1 MLTGAHFLLTYTCNY
16 ECDHCFVYSSPQ
28 SPGTFTLRQLRM
40 VFEELDKI
48 GTIKRVYFEGGEAF
62 LYYPLM
68 VEGIRLA
75 RDRGFEAGI
84 VTNAYWAT
92 TKEDAEL
99 WLRPLHE
106 LGIADLSLSEDTF
119 HSEDVTKSPTRHARA
134 AAEIMGMPAGVISIG
149 RPSVEVKEGSEQ
161 SKGEPVIG
169 GSTMFKGRAVDKLIE
184 GLPTRPWHIF
194 TECPYEDLRS
204 PKRVHLDPYGNVHMC
219 QGISMGN
226 MWQTPLSE
234 LINSYDCDSHPIA
247 GPIVKGGPARLAEE
261 YGIEHEEQYV
271 DVCHLCYCL
280 RLALLDRF
288 PEYLAP
294 RQVYGL

>member
-1 MLTGAHFLLTYTCNY
+1 MLTGAHFLLTYACNY
-16 ECDHCFVYSSPQ
+16 ECDHCFVYCSPQ
-28 SPGTFTLRQLRM
+28 SPGTFTLRQLRA
-40 VFEELDKI
+40 VFDELDKI

-68 VEGIRLA
+68 AEGIRIA
-75 RDRGFEAGI
+75 RDKGFEVGI

-92 TKEDAEL
+92 TVEDAEL

-106 LGIADLSLSEDTF
+106 MGIADLSLSEDTF
-119 HSEDVTKSPTRHARA
+119 HSEDVTKSPTRHAQA
-134 AAEIMGMPAGVISIG
+134 AAERMGMPTGVISIG
-149 RPSVEVKEGSEQ
+149 RPSVEINEDSEQ
-161 SKGEPVIG
+161 SMGEPVIG

-184 GLPTRPWHIF
+184 GLPTRPWRNF

-204 PKRVHLDPYGNVHMC
+204 PKRVHLDPYGNVHLC
-219 QGISMGN
+219 QGISIGN

-234 LINSYDCDSHPIA
+234 LIAEYDCDSHPICR
-247 GPIVKGGPARLAEE
+247 PIAEGGPAQLAKE
-261 YGIEHEEQYV
+261 YGIEHEEKYV
-271 DVCHLCYCL
+271 DVCHFCYAL

>member
-16 ECDHCFVYSSPQ
+16 ECEHCFVYSSPQ
-28 SPGTFTLRQLRM
+28 SPGTFTIGQLKA
-40 VFEELDKI
+40 VFEELVKI
-48 GTIKRVYFEGGEAF
+48 GTVKRVYFEGGEAF

-75 RDRGFEAGI
+75 REKGFEAGI

-92 TKEDAEL
+92 TEEDAEL
-99 WLRPLHE
+99 WLKPLHE

-119 HSEDVTKSPTRHARA
+119 HSEDVMKSPTRHARA
-134 AAEIMGMPAGVISIG
+134 AAEKMGIPTGVISIG
-149 RPSVEVKEGSEQ
+149 RPSVEISEDSEQ
-161 SKGEPVIG
+161 PKGEPVIG
-169 GSTMFKGRAVDKLIE
+169 GSTMFKGRAVDKLLE
-184 GLPTRPWHIF
+184 GLPTKSWRNF
-194 TECPYEDLRS
+194 TECPYEDLRN
-204 PKRVHLDPYGNVHMC
+204 PRRVHLDPYGNVHLC

-234 LINSYDCDSHPIA
+234 LVNNYDCDSHPVA
-247 GPIVKGGPARLAEE
+247 GPIAKGGPALLAEE
-261 YGIEHEEQYV
+261 HGVEHKEQYV
-271 DVCHLCYCL
+271 DVCHFCYII

>member
-28 SPGTFTLRQLRM
+28 SPGTFTIGQLKA
-40 VFEELDKI
+40 VFEELVRI
-48 GTIKRVYFEGGEAF
+48 GTVKRVYFEGGEAF

-75 RDRGFEAGI
+75 REKGLEAGI

-92 TKEDAEL
+92 TEEDAEL
-99 WLRPLHE
+99 WLRPLLE

-119 HSEDVTKSPTRHARA
+119 HSEDVTRSPTRYAEA
-134 AAEIMGMPAGVISIG
+134 AAEKMGMPTGVISIG
-149 RPSVEVKEGSEQ
+149 RPSVEMKEDSEQ
-161 SKGEPVIG
+161 AKGEPVIG
-169 GSTMFKGRAVDKLIE
+169 GSTMFKGRAVDKLTE
-184 GLPTRPWHIF
+184 GLPTRSWRNF
-194 TECPYEDLRS
+194 TECPYEELRN
-204 PKRVHLDPYGNVHMC
+204 PRRVHLDPYGNVHMC

-234 LINSYDCDSHPIA
+234 LINQYDCDSHPIA
-247 GPIVKGGPARLAEE
+247 EPIAKGGPARLAEE
-261 YGIEHEEQYV
+261 YGVEHEEQYV
-271 DVCHLCYCL
+271 DVCHFCYML